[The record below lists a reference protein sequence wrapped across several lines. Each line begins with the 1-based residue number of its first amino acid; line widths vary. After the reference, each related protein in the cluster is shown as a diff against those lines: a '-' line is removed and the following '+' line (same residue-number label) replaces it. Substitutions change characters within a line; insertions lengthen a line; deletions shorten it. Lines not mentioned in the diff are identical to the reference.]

1 MFLISTRKRHKD
13 GTFGH
18 QRMAKG
24 KYQVYEF
31 QRASEGKEVQSR
43 KLSDVPVD
51 KDILMLIH
59 GFNNDF
65 EDVTRAYLDFQ
76 RRIRR
81 SGFRGN
87 IMGFTWPSYGR
98 WYRFIGDREQVEY
111 ATPAF
116 INFITKFRPM
126 LGQKALYVNTHSM
139 GAYLLIRALTEYSR
153 IDAIPNARP
162 GGELFDEVSFFAA
175 DVSDDILHPGED
187 GYDAVNETRRLTSY
201 FSNRDPVLALS
212 LIVNRDDRLGLNG
225 AERPRRLPKDAF
237 QLNCQTVIDTHSGYR
252 KEARVM
258 KDLVAVLN
266 GKPSDQITGRSET
279 DFKNTFRIGPEPDD
293 DDYDDD

>member
-1 MFLISTRKRHKD
+1 MFLVSTRKRNQD

-31 QRASEGKEVQSR
+31 RKASKGKEAQAR
-43 KLSDVPVD
+43 KLSDIPVD

-76 RRIRR
+76 RRLRR
-81 SGFRGN
+81 AGFNGN
-87 IMGFTWPSYGR
+87 IMGFTWPSYGK
-98 WYRFIGDREQVEY
+98 WYQYFGDKDQVEY
-111 ATPAF
+111 ATPALL
-116 INFITKFRPM
+116 NFLTKFRP
-126 LGQKALYVNTHSM
+126 LLEQKALFVNTHSM
-139 GAYLLIRALTEYSR
+139 GAYLLIRALSDYSR
-153 IDAIPNARP
+153 IDAIPNLRP

-175 DVSDDILHPGED
+175 DVSDDILHRGED
-187 GYDAVNETRRLTSY
+187 GYDAVQETRRLTSY
-201 FSNRDPVLALS
+201 SSNSDPVLALS

-237 QLNCQTVIDTHSGYR
+237 QVNCKTVIDTHAGYR
-252 KEARVM
+252 KEVRVM
-258 KDLVAVLN
+258 KDLMAVLN
-266 GKPSDQITGRSET
+266 GKPSNQITGRSET
-279 DFKNTFRIGPEPDD
+279 EFKNTFRIGPEPGDD
-293 DDYDDD
+293 DFDDD